1 MSGSGERPAF
11 LVTIDTEG
19 DNVWA
24 RRGPVTTRN
33 AACLPRF
40 QALCERYGLRPTYL
54 TNWEMADS
62 AEFQDFARDA
72 IARDTAEIGM
82 HLHAWDTPPIEPL
95 TGDDHRHLPY
105 LIEYPRELMAAK
117 IEALTEKLRGTFGV
131 PVTSHRAGR
140 WGFDATYAQLLV
152 DHGYRVDCSV
162 TPDLSWASS
171 PGDPRGGGG
180 PDFTGFPT
188 SPYRLDLEDIRRP
201 GSSPL
206 VELPVTTFRQ
216 RYPGAVERVR
226 RAARRLGPAERVVNR
241 LFPRALWIRPNGR
254 NGRHLP
260 GLVERAASED
270 REYVQF
276 MLHSS
281 EFLPGGSPT
290 FRTARSVE
298 GLYADMERLFEA
310 AAGRTEGQTLSQ
322 YHDRWVASD
331 SAV

>member
-1 MSGSGERPAF
+1 MGRPAF

-24 RRGPVTTRN
+24 RRERVTTRN

-40 QALCERYGLRPTYL
+40 QALCEEYGLRPTYL
-54 TNWEMADS
+54 TNWEMANSGD
-62 AEFQDFARDA
+62 FQDFARDT
-72 IARDTAEIGM
+72 ITRDAAEIGM

-95 TGDDHRHLPY
+95 TEADHRHLPY

-117 IEALTEKLRGTFGV
+117 IEALTEKLRATFGV

-140 WGFDATYAQLLV
+140 WGFDAIYAQLLV

-171 PGDPRGGGG
+171 PGDPRRGGG

-188 SPYRLDLEDIRRP
+188 APYLLDLEDIRRA

-206 VELPVTTFRQ
+206 LELPVTTFRQ
-216 RYPGAVERVR
+216 RHPSGVERLR
-226 RAARRLGPAERVVNR
+226 RASRRSGLAERVVNR

-254 NGRHLP
+254 NGRQLP
-260 GLVERAASED
+260 RLVERAASEG
-270 REYVQF
+270 RAYVQF

-298 GLYADMERLFEA
+298 RLYADMERLFEA
-310 AAGRTEGQTLSQ
+310 AAGRTEGHTLAEF
-322 YHDRWVASD
+322 HDRWVAS
-331 SAV
+331 SGAA